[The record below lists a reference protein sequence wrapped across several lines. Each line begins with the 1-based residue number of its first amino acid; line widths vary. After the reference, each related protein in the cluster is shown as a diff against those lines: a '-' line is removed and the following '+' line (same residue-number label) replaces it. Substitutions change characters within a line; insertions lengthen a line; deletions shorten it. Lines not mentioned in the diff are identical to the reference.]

1 LVPSLFRQLL
11 FSVFI
16 CYLSKLGNKCIISL
30 LILGGMGILKKQ
42 KQKNHPR
49 QTSGKKNS
57 LKNMVSI
64 KRDRGKSKITL
75 EQLISLMVI
84 ELGLSIDDKNDIKE
98 VCQKLIDL

>member
-1 LVPSLFRQLL
+1 
-11 FSVFI
+11 
-16 CYLSKLGNKCIISL
+16 
-30 LILGGMGILKKQ
+30 MKKQ

-98 VCQKLIDL
+98 VCQKLIDLGKLDPKEIDNKKIPGSLF